1 MRLPRDVGVIVVA
14 AGRGTRMGGA
24 VPKQYLELGGVPIVL
39 HALRPFTSHPDV
51 RCTVVVLPPGDAQ
64 APPPWLA
71 HLVGDSLRVAAGG
84 EARADSVRAGLA
96 ILPLE
101 CAVVLVQ
108 DGARPLTRST
118 TVSAVIAA
126 ARAGFGAVA
135 AVPLGDTL
143 KEVRQEGSPL
153 RVLRTVP
160 REGLWRAQTPQ
171 GFPRPLLERAL
182 ARAASDGYPGTDDAE
197 LVERSG
203 GEITIVPDSPDNL
216 KITTPDD
223 LDLAR
228 RLLEAGA

>member
-1 MRLPRDVGVIVVA
+1 
-14 AGRGTRMGGA
+14 MGGA
-24 VPKQYLELGGVPIVL
+24 VPKQYLELGGVPVL
-39 HALRPFTSHPDV
+39 LRAIRPFASHPDV
-51 RCTVVVLPPGDAQ
+51 CCTAVVLPPGDTE

-71 HLVGDSLRVAAGG
+71 ELVGDSLRLAAGG
-84 EARADSVRAGLA
+84 AARADSVRAGLA
-96 ILPLE
+96 ALPAG

-126 ARAGFGAVA
+126 AREGFGAVA

-182 ARAASDGYPGTDDAE
+182 ARAARDGYTGTDDAE
-197 LVERSG
+197 LVERAG

-228 RLLEAGA
+228 RLLDAGG

>member
-1 MRLPRDVGVIVVA
+1 
-14 AGRGTRMGGA
+14 MGGA
-24 VPKQYLELGGVPIVL
+24 VPKQYLELGGVPVL
-39 HALRPFTSHPDV
+39 LRAIRPFTSHPDV
-51 RCTVVVLPPGDAQ
+51 CSTVVVLPPGDAP
-64 APPPWLA
+64 APPAWLA
-71 HLVGDSLRVAAGG
+71 RLVGGALRIAAGG
-84 EARADSVRAGLA
+84 TARVDSVRAGLA
-96 ILPLE
+96 VLPAE
-101 CAVVLVQ
+101 CAIVLVQ
-108 DGARPLTRST
+108 DGARPLTRPT

-126 ARAGFGAVA
+126 AREGFGAVA

-182 ARAASDGYPGTDDAE
+182 ARAARDGYTGTDDAE
-197 LVERSG
+197 LVERAG

-223 LDLAR
+223 LEVAR
-228 RLLEAGA
+228 RLLDAGA